1 MMIYLCSLGCARNQ
15 VDSEAMLGALA
26 AAGHGITREPGA
38 AEAIVVNTCG
48 FIEAAT
54 QEAVDSILELAAY
67 KEAGSCRQLI
77 VTGCLPERYRD
88 HLVSEL
94 PEVDTFLGT
103 GAYDRIVA
111 AVEGR
116 LAPDNCHLPSPETLP
131 LHTYRT
137 MRVQDTFPLAY
148 LKIMEGCNRYCTYC
162 IIPKLRGRLRSR
174 PPEDVT
180 EEAAALAEAGFKEIV
195 IIGQDTT
202 SYGCD
207 FDPPVHLSELLD
219 RVAERVAHVR
229 LRFLYGHPD
238 RIDEALLETIA
249 RHDNICNYFDIPI
262 QHVSRS
268 VLKMMGRRQ
277 DANQLRDLFERIR
290 RAVPDAALRT
300 TVMVGFP
307 GETEADFTELLDFVE
322 AVKFDHLGAF
332 VYSDADDLPS
342 HGLPDHVPQE
352 VANERLD
359 RLMRLQADI
368 SSENNSNKIGNTY
381 SVLIEE
387 KESEGVYTGRTIFQ
401 APEVD
406 GITAVFAENLKI
418 GQHLNVRITDAT
430 EYDLEGV
437 PA

>member
-15 VDSEAMLGALA
+15 VDSEAMLGSLA
-26 AAGHGITREPGA
+26 AAGHGITRDPEA
-38 AEAIVVNTCG
+38 ADVIVVNTCG

-54 QEAVDSILELAAY
+54 EEAIDTILELARY
-67 KEAGSCRQLI
+67 KEAGSCRKLI
-77 VTGCLPERYRD
+77 VAGCLPERYRD
-88 HLVSEL
+88 HLAAEL
-94 PEVDTFLGT
+94 PEVDIFLGT

-111 AVEGR
+111 AVDG
-116 LAPDNCHLPSPETLP
+116 LLPPNSCHLPSPDTLP
-131 LHTYRT
+131 LHTHMT

-148 LKIMEGCNRYCTYC
+148 LKIMEGCNRHCTYC

-174 PPEDVT
+174 PTEDIVR
-180 EEAAALAEAGFKEIV
+180 EAEALAEAGFKEIV

-207 FDPPVHLSELLD
+207 FDPPVNFAKLLHQVAQ
-219 RVAERVAHVR
+219 RVSNVR

-238 RIDEALLETIA
+238 RIEDELLQTISA
-249 RHDNICNYFDIPI
+249 HINVCSYFDVPI
-262 QHVSRS
+262 QHVSQS
-268 VLKMMGRRQ
+268 VLKRMGRRQ
-277 DANQLRDLFERIR
+277 DAHQLRGLFERIR
-290 RAVPDAALRT
+290 SAVPDAALRT

-307 GETEADFTELLDFVE
+307 GETEADFAELLDFVE

-332 VYSDADDLPS
+332 IYSDADDLPS
-342 HGLPDHVPQE
+342 HALPDHVPE
-352 VANERLD
+352 DVARDRLD

-368 SSENNSNKIGNTY
+368 SSENNQNKIGNTY
-381 SVLIEE
+381 CVLIEE
-387 KESEGVYTGRTIFQ
+387 KESEGVYTGRTFFQ

-406 GITAVFAENLKI
+406 GITVVFAENLEI
-418 GQHLNVRITDAT
+418 GQYQNVRITDAT